1 VKCRVEFDERRIIVA
16 VQNGNLTALR
26 RAGAYIRKAARNQVS
41 ASEKASMPGMP
52 PHTRRG
58 LLKSSLLFGVE
69 KRTQSAVIGPAESFI
84 GTAMVAHEFGG
95 RYRKRRYPKRP
106 LMGPT
111 LRKTA
116 SKLPDLWEKSVKP

>member
-1 VKCRVEFDERRIIVA
+1 MKCRVEFDERRIIVA

-41 ASEKASMPGMP
+41 ASEKASMPETP

-58 LLKSSLLFGVE
+58 LLKNSLLFGVE
-69 KRTQSAVIGPAESFI
+69 KRTQSAVIGPAERFI